1 MRHFSTRIL
10 FAHNSPDIYGASR
23 SLVRLLRTLD
33 RARFSP
39 LVLLPAD
46 GPLAAQLRAMAV
58 PVIVFPQLSIITR
71 EVFHSWRLLL
81 FALRLPLS
89 ALALRRI
96 LRREK
101 IALVHTNTGVILSP
115 GLAAWLAG
123 VPHVW
128 HIRDWFQEF
137 KGFWR
142 ILDAWMR
149 LFSTRII
156 AVSEAI
162 AGQFR
167 DRSKVEVINNGF
179 DIAEF
184 ELGDAQ
190 TGQVFRQQHALGDGP
205 VVGCV
210 GRIKLQRKGQEV
222 LLRAAGL
229 LKARGVRAK
238 YLVVGAPYPGNESH
252 LEQLHEIV
260 RECGLGEDAVFTGEL
275 ADPRPA
281 YAAMNVFVLP
291 SAQPEPF
298 GGVVMEAMCMGLPVV
313 ATNIGG
319 SVEQVAEG
327 ATGYLVAPGDA
338 VMLAA
343 KLELLLRDESL
354 RMRLGE
360 AGRRRVAEQFTLPGM
375 VAKITGVYDQC
386 LGPSPAEKPEPAVPT
401 KILLVNNSA
410 DIYGASRCL
419 LRLVKLMDRTKFEPI
434 VLMPEHGPLEN
445 DLRGAK
451 VRTIIFPE
459 LSVIERKIL
468 NPAGLVRF
476 LLNFPLS
483 VIGLRR
489 ILKAEQID
497 LVHTNTGV
505 MLSPGLAACLAG
517 VPNVWHIR
525 DWFLEFPLFWKF
537 YSRYIH
543 AFSSRIL
550 AVSDAVAG
558 QFPASFGATVLHDG
572 FELAEFAISDPA
584 AGAKFR
590 AEYGLGDGLVV
601 GCVGRIKL
609 IRKGQEVLLRAAGLL
624 KQRGVR
630 ARYVIVGAPFPGNE
644 WHLDELAA
652 IIREHGLEGDVVFTG
667 ELENPLPA
675 YAAMDVLVLPSA
687 QPEPFGGVVMEAMC
701 LGLPVIATNI
711 GGSVQQVAE
720 GETGCLVPPGDA
732 PALAAKLELLLGD
745 AAMRRRFGA
754 AGQRRIEER
763 FDLKKMVESIE
774 GVYEECLH
782 RK

>member
-10 FAHNSPDIYGASR
+10 YVHNSSDIYGASR

-33 RARFSP
+33 RERFSP
-39 LVLLPAD
+39 QVMLPAE
-46 GPLAAQLRAMAV
+46 GALAVQLRAMAV
-58 PVIVFPQLSIITR
+58 PVIVFPQLSVITR
-71 EVFHSWRLLL
+71 EVFHSWKVLL

-96 LRREK
+96 LVREK

-115 GLAAWLAG
+115 GLAAWMAG

-137 KGFWR
+137 KSFWR
-142 ILDAWMR
+142 FLEAWMR
-149 LFSTRII
+149 FFSTRII

-162 AGQFR
+162 AGQFC
-167 DRSKVEVINNGF
+167 DRGKVSVINNGF

-184 ELGDAQ
+184 ELGDPQA
-190 TGQVFRQQHALGDGP
+190 GAAFRREHALGEGP

-210 GRIKLQRKGQEV
+210 GRIKIHRKGQEV

-229 LKARGVRAK
+229 LKERGIRAK
-238 YLVVGAPYPGNESH
+238 YLVVGAPYVGNESH
-252 LEQLHEIV
+252 LEQLHGIV
-260 RECGLGEDAVFTGEL
+260 RESGLGEDVVFTGEL

-319 SVEQVAEG
+319 SVEQVADGE
-327 ATGYLVAPGDA
+327 TGYLVAPGDA
-338 VMLAA
+338 VALADR
-343 KLELLLRDESL
+343 LELLLRDEAL
-354 RMRLGE
+354 RTRCGQ

-386 LGPSPAEKPEPAVPT
+386 LGPSPAKKPEPAAPT
-401 KILLVNNSA
+401 KVLLVNNSA
-410 DIYGASRCL
+410 DVYGASRCL
-419 LRLVKLMDRTKFEPI
+419 LRLVKLLDRTRFEPI
-434 VLMPEHGPLEN
+434 VLMPGHGPL
-445 DLRGAK
+445 DDGLRAAN

-468 NPAGLVRF
+468 NPRGLAVF

-483 VIGLRR
+483 VVGLRR
-489 ILKAEQID
+489 ILKAERIG

-537 YSRYIH
+537 YSRYIR

-550 AVSDAVAG
+550 AVSDAVAR
-558 QFPASFGATVLHDG
+558 QFPAGYGTKVVHDG
-572 FELAEFAISDPA
+572 FELAEFAVSDPA

-590 AEYGLGDGLVV
+590 AEYGLGDGPVV

-644 WHLDELAA
+644 WHLDELAK
-652 IIREHGLEGDVVFTG
+652 IIREYGLDGDVVFTG
-667 ELENPLPA
+667 ELESPLAA
-675 YAAMDVLVLPSA
+675 YAAMDVFVLPSA

-711 GGSVQQVAE
+711 GGSVQQVAD
-720 GETGCLVPPGDA
+720 GESGFLVPPGDA
-732 PALAAKLELLLGD
+732 TALAAKLELLLGD
-745 AAMRRRFGA
+745 AALRRRFGD
-754 AGQRRIEER
+754 AGRRRIEER
-763 FDLKKMVESIE
+763 FALKKMVESIE

>member
-10 FAHNSPDIYGASR
+10 YVHNSSDIYGASR

-33 RARFSP
+33 RERFEP

-58 PVIVFPQLSIITR
+58 PVIVFPQLSVITR

-142 ILDAWMR
+142 FLEVWMR
-149 LFSTRII
+149 VFSTRII

-162 AGQFR
+162 AAQFS
-167 DRSKVEVINNGF
+167 DRAKVGVINNGF
-179 DIAEF
+179 DITEF
-184 ELGDAQ
+184 ELGDPRA
-190 TGQVFRQQHALGDGP
+190 GAVFRQRHALGDGP

-229 LKARGVRAK
+229 LKQRGVGAK

-252 LEQLHEIV
+252 LEQLHTIV
-260 RECGLGEDAVFTGEL
+260 RESGLGGDVVFTGEL

-319 SVEQVAEG
+319 SVEQVADGE
-327 ATGYLVAPGDA
+327 TGYLVVPGDA
-338 VMLAA
+338 VALAD
-343 KLELLLRDESL
+343 KLELLLRDAAL
-354 RMRLGE
+354 RTRFGQ
-360 AGRRRVAEQFTLPGM
+360 AGRRRVAKQFTLPGM
-375 VAKITGVYDQC
+375 VEKIVRVYDDC
-386 LGPSPAEKPEPAVPT
+386 LSGEAVAQASGWRATDPRQPEACAPAGSLRSPRTAAVPA
-401 KILLVNNSA
+401 KVLLVNNSA

-419 LRLVKLMDRTKFEPI
+419 LRIVKLLDRTKFEPI
-434 VLMPEHGPLEN
+434 VLMPGPGPLEN
-445 DLRGAK
+445 DLRDAK
-451 VRTIIFPE
+451 IRTIIFPE

-468 NPAGLVRF
+468 NPLGLMRF
-476 LLNFPLS
+476 VLNFPLS

-489 ILKAEQID
+489 ILKEQQID

-558 QFPASFGATVLHDG
+558 
-572 FELAEFAISDPA
+572 
-584 AGAKFR
+584 
-590 AEYGLGDGLVV
+590 
-601 GCVGRIKL
+601 
-609 IRKGQEVLLRAAGLL
+609 
-624 KQRGVR
+624 
-630 ARYVIVGAPFPGNE
+630 
-644 WHLDELAA
+644 
-652 IIREHGLEGDVVFTG
+652 
-667 ELENPLPA
+667 
-675 YAAMDVLVLPSA
+675 
-687 QPEPFGGVVMEAMC
+687 
-701 LGLPVIATNI
+701 
-711 GGSVQQVAE
+711 
-720 GETGCLVPPGDA
+720 
-732 PALAAKLELLLGD
+732 
-745 AAMRRRFGA
+745 
-754 AGQRRIEER
+754 
-763 FDLKKMVESIE
+763 
-774 GVYEECLH
+774 
-782 RK
+782 